1 MYTIKFYVAI
11 KRNEIVTFSS
21 KWVNDYVKWYEPD
34 SERKLWHI
42 FSQMLILDLSG
53 CCERGGRDL
62 RGTAYRI
69 MEYMW

>member
-21 KWVNDYVKWYEPD
+21 KLVNDYVKWYEPD

-42 FSQMLILDLSG
+42 FSQMLTFDLSG
-53 CCERGGRDL
+53 YCERGGRDL
-62 RGTAYRI
+62 RGATYRI
-69 MEYMW
+69 MEDM